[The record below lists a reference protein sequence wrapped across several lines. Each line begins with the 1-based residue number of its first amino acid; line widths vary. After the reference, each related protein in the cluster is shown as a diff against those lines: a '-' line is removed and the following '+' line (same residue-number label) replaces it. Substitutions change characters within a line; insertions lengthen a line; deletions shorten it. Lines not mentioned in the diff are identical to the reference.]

1 MRRLGA
7 GTWVVLGVVVA
18 AGVAAGL
25 EVAGLPGGGA
35 TAARA
40 RVYENVDACL
50 LTGRNGVNDPA
61 AAPVWAGLE
70 DASAATS
77 ARVSYLAVTGPG
89 TVANAESFLGSLLVR
104 GCRVVV
110 ASGGPERSAVLAQ
123 APRFPRVRF
132 VVTGATVGSGT
143 GSGTGAANVTGVV
156 FATSGVRAA
165 VAAAV
170 ESGIRAAG
178 G

>member
-1 MRRLGA
+1 MRRAGA

-18 AGVAAGL
+18 AGAAAGL
-25 EVAGLPGGGA
+25 EIAWSPGGGGA

-50 LTGRNGVNDPA
+50 LTGPNGVGDPA

-77 ARVSYLAVTGPG
+77 ARVSYLAVTGPP

-104 GCRVVV
+104 GCRVV
-110 ASGGPERSAVLAQ
+110 AAAGGPERSAALAE
-123 APRFPRVRF
+123 ASRFPRVRF
-132 VVTGATVGSGT
+132 VVVGAASGP
-143 GSGTGAANVTGVV
+143 GGAAANVTGVV

-170 ESGIRAAG
+170 ESGVRAAG

>member
-1 MRRLGA
+1 MLRRLGVR
-7 GTWVVLGVVVA
+7 TWLVLAVVVA

-25 EVAGLPGGGA
+25 AALWAPSGGS
-35 TAARA
+35 AAPPVRA

-50 LTGRNGVNDPA
+50 LAGKNGVQDPN
-61 AAPVWAGLE
+61 AAPVWAGME

-77 ARVSYLAVTGPG
+77 ARVSYLAVAGPA
-89 TVANAESFLGSLLVR
+89 TVAGAESYLGSLLTE

-110 ASGGPERSAVLAQ
+110 ASGGPERSAVLAE
-123 APRFPRVRF
+123 ASRFPRVRF
-132 VVTGATVGSGT
+132 VVAGAVSGP
-143 GSGTGAANVTGVV
+143 GNVTAVA
-156 FATSGVRAA
+156 FTTSGMRPA

-170 ESGIRAAG
+170 ESGVRSAG